1 MSDLQARHDRD
12 ITDIAVKVKEFHR
25 NQKPFRIYHGTTGST
40 RPMAFKAG
48 TFIDTQKLNRIFP
61 VNKEKMTIKVEP
73 KVAMDELVAAAQKEG
88 FLPQVVP
95 ELMGITAGG
104 AFSGTAGE
112 SSSYIHGLFEETVC
126 EIEIVVGDGTV
137 VIANAQTNTDLFE
150 WAASS
155 MGTLGIITL
164 LEVKLVPAK
173 KYVQLDLRR
182 ANGIEDAMEKIE
194 TAIKDPSYE
203 YIDGMLFEKDYGVV
217 MFGKLVDKPE
227 EGAKVLS
234 FVKRNEPWF
243 SNYIEKIGAD
253 RTKDPKP
260 IVLPVDQYFFRYDRG
275 VFWGGKLAFD
285 YFHVPFNSLFR
296 WMLDPLMGSRVA
308 YHGLHE
314 GGFANKYIV
323 QDFDMPKSKAGPFVE
338 YISSILPNYQ
348 FWLCPAKNGK
358 DLHVMDKFR
367 APSGDPEKRR
377 IMQEERIYNVGVY
390 GKGTKDHDKFVKLNR
405 EIEHKLWHDFCGVK
419 ILYAHAYYTE
429 EEFWDI
435 YNREPYENIRKKY
448 NSESLPTVYDKIS
461 QDMKSGR
468 REPKHLGGTIGA
480 VRAFLGLLSHKRRTN
495 YLLDKRGGSADVAAA
510 KQSATPARKID
521 EGKKANGV
529 NGVNGINGMNGHA
542 EKKTLTNG
550 INGTTEKA
558 LITDGTTDSP
568 EDAKTQLNGNVRS
581 HEPST
586 ATGTATATTPQ
597 AAETSDDMPSPPEI
611 NHQLG
616 SPTPTTEAASIPL
629 PSTEQDKHEVTALQG
644 ASAIEKP
651 VQVPTA
657 EPHQDPIA
665 AADGLFDR
673 AVAVKEA
680 GEGGVKA

>member
-1 MSDLQARHDRD
+1 MSDLQTRHDRD
-12 ITDIAVKVKEFHR
+12 IALIAEKVKEFYK

-61 VNKEKMTIKVEP
+61 VNKEKMTMKVEP

-112 SSSYIHGLFEETVC
+112 SSSYIHGLFEETVA
-126 EIEIVVGDGTV
+126 EIEIIVGDGT
-137 VIANAQTNTDLFE
+137 ILKASANENAELWE
-150 WAASS
+150 GACSS

-182 ANGIEDAMEKIE
+182 ANGIVDAMAKMEL
-194 TAIKDPSYE
+194 AIKDPQYE
-203 YIDGMLFEKDYGVV
+203 YVDGMLFEKDYGVV
-217 MFGKLVDKPE
+217 MFGKLTDKPDN
-227 EGAKVLS
+227 GAEVRS

-243 SNYIEKIGAD
+243 SNYIEKVGAD

-260 IVLPVDQYFFRYDRG
+260 IALPVDQYFFRYDRG

-285 YFHVPFNSLFR
+285 YFHVPFNRVTR

-323 QDFDMPKSKAGPFVE
+323 QDFDMPESKAGPFVE
-338 YISSILPNYQ
+338 YISTILPNYQ
-348 FWLCPAKNGK
+348 FWLCPAKTGN
-358 DLHVMDKFR
+358 DLKVMHKLL
-367 APSGDPEKRR
+367 PPGGDQEKHR
-377 IMQEERIYNVGVY
+377 IMREERIYNVGVY

-429 EEFWDI
+429 EEFWQI
-435 YNREPYENIRKKY
+435 YNKAIYDEVRKKY
-448 NSESLPTVYDKIS
+448 NSETLPTVYDKIS
-461 QDMKSGR
+461 QDMQSGR

-480 VRAFLGLLSHKRRTN
+480 IRAFLGLLSHKRRTN
-495 YLLDKRGGSADVAAA
+495 YLLDKRGGSASAAAA
-510 KQSATPARKID
+510 KQSSAPTAKSVD
-521 EGKKANGV
+521 EKPV
-529 NGVNGINGMNGHA
+529 NGVNGDL
-542 EKKTLTNG
+542 EKQAHGSST
-550 INGTTEKA
+550 
-558 LITDGTTDSP
+558 TDGFDARAFAAQHVTSP
-568 EDAKTQLNGNVRS
+568 HLKASMAASAPNGAAKDASSDV
-581 HEPST
+581 ET
-586 ATGTATATTPQ
+586 AVDQTP
-597 AAETSDDMPSPPEI
+597 TPESKDHAPAI
-611 NHQLG
+611 
-616 SPTPTTEAASIPL
+616 SAPTPTTEAARIPL
-629 PSTEQDKHEVTALQG
+629 PHTVTDEKLESTALSG

-651 VQVPTA
+651 VQASSTA
-657 EPHQDPIA
+657 SDPIA
-665 AADGLFDR
+665 AADDLFDR
-673 AVAVKEA
+673 AVSAKETRPN
-680 GEGGVKA
+680 GIVKA